1 MFTKCSIPGLSFVTS
16 ATSWLPTRVLLAY
29 GRAPLAFYIAHF
41 YLITSTSVVLV
52 AAFGLE
58 GVPLPFVVIIF
69 VDASAY
75 FLSRGVWL
83 QIETEP
89 TPPPAICAMRSHSL
103 LTLNVKGSYDNTC
116 SQIVLLNP
124 W

>member
-1 MFTKCSIPGLSFVTS
+1 VSPTLFSPAS
-16 ATSWLPTRVLLAY
+16 ALPAMQY
-29 GRAPLAFYIAHF
+29 P
-41 YLITSTSVVLV
+41 SSVEVK
-52 AAFGLE
+52 GPS
-58 GVPLPFVVIIF
+58 GVPSLGPIILI

-75 FLSRGVWL
+75 FLSRGWL
-83 QIETEP
+83 RIETKP

-103 LTLNVKGSYDNTC
+103 LTHNVRGSYDNTY

>member
-1 MFTKCSIPGLSFVTS
+1 MFDPRALLRDLGHLF
-16 ATSWLPTRVLLAY
+16 LPTRVLLAY

-75 FLSRGVWL
+75 FLSQGVATDRAQTHSPSRDL
-83 QIETEP
+83 RN
-89 TPPPAICAMRSHSL
+89 AIALIAH
-103 LTLNVKGSYDNTC
+103 T
-116 SQIVLLNP
+116 
-124 W
+124 